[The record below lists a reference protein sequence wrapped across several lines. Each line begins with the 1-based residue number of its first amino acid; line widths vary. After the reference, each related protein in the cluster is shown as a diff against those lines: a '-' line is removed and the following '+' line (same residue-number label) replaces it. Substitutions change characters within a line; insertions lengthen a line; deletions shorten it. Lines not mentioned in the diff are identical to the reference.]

1 MPANLELQDL
11 MSQISVRLEDMIDGN
26 ESMMTM
32 AFSLLIVDLFN
43 RMHPPSLSKKDV
55 ALIKQNCSV
64 ITQADIKKRSLSE
77 DGLRSALSLYQ
88 MFSAMIMDYSPLTNC
103 QEEVAMDT
111 ADVDR
116 LTQAQAI
123 VDKAYADIVNL
134 GYSTLGAASSLAVI
148 GIETAVKDGASGL
161 KLARII
167 NELMGTCI
175 KIPSKIG

>member
-1 MPANLELQDL
+1 MPASPEMQVL
-11 MSQISVRLEDMIDGN
+11 MNEISGRLEDLIDGN

-43 RMHPPSLSKKDV
+43 RMHPPSLSKNDV
-55 ALIKQNCSV
+55 TLIKQNCSV

-111 ADVDR
+111 ADVGR

-123 VDKAYADIVNL
+123 VDKAYADIVSI
-134 GYSTLGAASSLAVI
+134 GYSTLGAAASLAVI
-148 GIETAVKDGASGL
+148 GVETAVEQGASGL
-161 KLARII
+161 KLARIV
-167 NELMGTCI
+167 NEVMKTCI
-175 KIPSKIG
+175 DASEQH